1 MKGLWMGPD
10 LKRHIP
16 WRVKIAA
23 KVVLARLPVDYSF
36 WERLSLFKHG
46 PMEQPEY
53 AFQIFCR
60 HFERVQFPRKS
71 GGFVCLE
78 LGPGDSLF
86 SALIA
91 RALGASKV
99 YLVDVA
105 PFARRDV
112 APYREMMS
120 YLSDCGFAVSE
131 FRECRSVD
139 GFLKACSAE
148 YLIGGLS
155 SLKQIPTKS
164 VDFIWSQAVLEHV
177 RRNHFLSTLRE
188 LRRVQSHDGLG
199 SHRIDL
205 RDHLADAL
213 NNLRFRER
221 IWESDFMSRSG
232 FYTNRI
238 RYTEMLELF
247 RQAGF
252 GVDVT
257 NVDRW
262 PQVPTAPQK
271 MVAPF
276 RYLPEQ
282 ELTISGFDVLL
293 TNGVS
298 HPE

>member
-1 MKGLWMGPD
+1 M
-10 LKRHIP
+10 
-16 WRVKIAA
+16 
-23 KVVLARLPVDYSF
+23 
-36 WERLSLFKHG
+36 
-46 PMEQPEY
+46 
-53 AFQIFCR
+53 
-60 HFERVQFPRKS
+60 
-71 GGFVCLE
+71 
-78 LGPGDSLF
+78 
-86 SALIA
+86 
-91 RALGASKV
+91 
-99 YLVDVA
+99 VDVA

-112 APYREMMS
+112 ASYREMVS
-120 YLSDCGFAVSE
+120 YLCDCGFEVSE
-131 FRECRSVD
+131 FRDCRSIE
-139 GFLKACSAE
+139 GFLEVCSAE
-148 YLIGGLS
+148 YLIEGLT
-155 SLKQIPTKS
+155 SLKQIPTKT
-164 VDFIWSQAVLEHV
+164 VDFIWSQAVLEHI
-177 RRNHFLSTLRE
+177 RRNDFLPILRE
-188 LRRVQSHDGLG
+188 LRRVQNPDGLG

-238 RYTEMLELF
+238 RYAEMLEFF

-257 NVDRW
+257 KADRW

-293 TNGVS
+293 Y
-298 HPE
+298 